1 MPEKDP
7 FNYSLL
13 TYAWVVVLSMWGGV
27 VSYLRKV
34 KDGVLHKF
42 SIVELIGELFTAGFI
57 GIITF
62 WLCEWS
68 DMSPLLSAALIAISG
83 HMGSR
88 AIFQVE
94 GFLKSRFPQDE
105 RTS

>member
-7 FNYSLL
+7 FNYSIL
-13 TYAWVVVLSMWGGV
+13 TYLWVMALSMWGGV
-27 VSYLRKV
+27 VSYIRKV
-34 KDGVLHKF
+34 KDGVTHKF

-57 GIITF
+57 GVITF

-68 DMSPLLSAALIAISG
+68 GTNPLLSAALIAISG

-88 AIFQVE
+88 AIFQIE
-94 GFLKSRFPQDE
+94 GFLKKRFPLGE
-105 RTS
+105 K